1 MYTERQ
7 IECSLL
13 MSSEISLSKLSE
25 DFGERSDPTVAKAQ
39 KTSLTIGEALAIT
52 LKQAL
57 RERRL
62 TMGVLDCGKLLSCS
76 PNRVMMCVLPEV
88 TSGDISVLIQHTL
101 IRSFCWEHEIRL
113 LTVKDEQSLLELVQG
128 CPEYKDVNEQSVS
141 CMMLQYPSDG
151 NSEADTFVC
160 GYHDTVMYSDMYPKP
175 IIHLPD

>member
-25 DFGERSDPTVAKAQ
+25 DFGERSDPSVAKTQ
-39 KTSLTIGEALAIT
+39 KAALTIGEAVAIT

-76 PNRVMMCVLPEV
+76 PNRVMVCILPEV

-113 LTVKDEQSLLELVQG
+113 LTVKDEESLLELVRG
-128 CPEYKDVNEQSVS
+128 SPEYQDATAQSVS
-141 CMMLQYPSDG
+141 CMLLEYPTDG
-151 NSEADTFVC
+151 NSEADNFVC

-175 IIHLPD
+175 VIHLPD